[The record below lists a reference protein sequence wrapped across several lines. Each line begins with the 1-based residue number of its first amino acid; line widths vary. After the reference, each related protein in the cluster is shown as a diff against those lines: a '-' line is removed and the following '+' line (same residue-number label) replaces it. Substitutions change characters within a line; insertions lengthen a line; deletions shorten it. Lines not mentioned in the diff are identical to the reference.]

1 MRFEDQRKLMIEKN
15 LVSRGIKDKAL
26 LAAFDR
32 VPRENFVPEEW
43 RDYAYQ
49 DHPLQIACKQTI
61 SQPFIIAYMMQLLE
75 LNNQDI
81 VLEIGTGSGYQT
93 ALLAELSKEVYTVE
107 RFSELS
113 MNARKV
119 LRQLNYTN
127 IFYRIGDGTRG
138 WEKSIPVQNEFDKI
152 VVCAGSPDIPASLIN
167 QLKPEGRLVIPVG
180 NTTEQKVIMLIRH
193 EKENEIIELAPCT
206 FVPLIGQEGWSA

>member
-1 MRFEDQRKLMIEKN
+1 MRFEDQRKIMIEKN
-15 LVSRGIKDKAL
+15 LISRGINDKAL
-26 LAAFDR
+26 LKAFDK
-32 VPRENFVPEEW
+32 VPRENFVPDEW
-43 RDYAYQ
+43 RQYAYQ

-75 LNNQDI
+75 IKSDDI

-113 MNARKV
+113 MSARKV
-119 LRQLNYTN
+119 LRSLNYTN
-127 IFYRIGDGTRG
+127 IFYRIGDGTKG
-138 WEKSIPVQNEFDKI
+138 WDKAIPVQTEFDKI
-152 VVCAGSPDIPASLIN
+152 VVCAGSPDIPVSLIN
-167 QLKPEGRLVIPVG
+167 QLRLEGRLVIPVG
-180 NTTEQKVIMLIRH
+180 NTTEQKVILLIKH
-193 EKENEIIELAPCT
+193 EHENEIIELAPCT